1 MDHTHLSN
9 MAVAGLIMISAGCL
23 MVSFDLYRIY
33 RFWLVKNWK
42 VATGTVSGVARL
54 GTIYMVI
61 TFTYSAFDGFTRQ
74 FKCSQTVPRDTW
86 SENLSAGRL
95 ISIKYN
101 PAEAKVALIEG
112 GQLWSYVFFG
122 TLNSLWIL
130 IGLLTLCIN
139 K

>member
-1 MDHTHLSN
+1 MDKIHLSN
-9 MAVAGLIMISAGCL
+9 MNTFAIIMIAAGCL

-33 RFWLVKNWK
+33 KFWLVKNWK

-54 GTIYMVI
+54 GAIHIVI

-74 FKCSQTVPRDTW
+74 YKCSQTVPRDNW

-95 ISIKYN
+95 ITIKYN
-101 PAEAKVALIEG
+101 PAEAKVALIQQ
-112 GQLWSYVFFG
+112 GQPWSYIFFG
-122 TLNSLWIL
+122 VLNSLWIL